1 MTHQQVPREASPRA
15 IEGSSPLASTP
26 RGRTSAPHLSHWLP
40 LAGKVAIAVLAAVV
54 LAIVGATAGARP
66 PATIDAIN
74 VPTSVSQS
82 APWASV
88 TPPQPAAPSPPLAPL
103 GPRPAVRE
111 ALGTSPAGA
120 ASSRC
125 GTPEGVEH
133 PAGWDLAAS
142 SSVVDA
148 GAEPSSGVT
157 ADGRVILNVATEDE
171 LTRLPG
177 IGPVRARAIVALRQ
191 RLAKFRAVED
201 LLRVH
206 GIGRKTLR
214 RIKSNAVLDRPLGG
228 DAGLS

>member
-15 IEGSSPLASTP
+15 IEGASPLASTP

-120 ASSRC
+120 AS
-125 GTPEGVEH
+125 EH
-133 PAGWDLAAS
+133 PAGWELAAS